1 MLQKEMRNY
10 KTNFTEVDEILF
22 VPKRNKKRQK
32 KSTKANVLIPLSK
45 LCSTFH
51 DSTCH
56 LVCIF
61 FFFNS
66 LLRLSFLTSMFLI
79 CECLPFGF
87 PLFFTLAHSFLDTIL
102 FYFIVIGSNHF
113 SSVFLCHQSGIEHV
127 QHSLIPMQKKEKRFV
142 HTHTYKHFMGLS
154 HLFTKIENWNE

>member
-1 MLQKEMRNY
+1 MEKGKNNRKMLQKEMRNY

-22 VPKRNKKRQK
+22 VPKRNKKGQK

-61 FFFNS
+61 LFLNS
-66 LLRLSFLTSMFLI
+66 LLRLSFLTSTFLI

-87 PLFFTLAHSFLDTIL
+87 PLFSLSLTVFLIR
-102 FYFIVIGSNHF
+102 FYFI
-113 SSVFLCHQSGIEHV
+113 
-127 QHSLIPMQKKEKRFV
+127 SLSLVRII
-142 HTHTYKHFMGLS
+142 S
-154 HLFTKIENWNE
+154 HLYFYVIKVESNMFNIV